1 MMLKVLDAT
10 LVYPNDV
17 RELLGRVLDQLRRSK
32 RTIFQHSIQW
42 LSIWIVIFLLIYGT
56 GTLALYG
63 ISPPSTGPARS
74 DLQADY
80 GEWMVMVIP
89 RVDPEII
96 VEIKR
101 DKPQNPEVFMN
112 PETVNL
118 DEDPFII
125 IQGRPGN
132 GEPPIIMTS
141 LPTTVVSEPTS
152 TRSPDQSPTS
162 TPIVT
167 ESPTQM
173 PTLVLTTTPT
183 NTPVPTQSSTNTP
196 VPPNPT
202 SPPPPTVQ
210 SMVTIC
216 HKPGE
221 FNQRTLQVPPA
232 DVANHLAHGDYL
244 GACTNP

>member
-1 MMLKVLDAT
+1 MLKVIDVTLDYPKDVQE
-10 LVYPNDV
+10 LVQ
-17 RELLGRVLDQLRRSK
+17 RVFDQLRRSK
-32 RTIFQHSIQW
+32 RTFLLHSIQW
-42 LSIWIVIFLLIYGT
+42 LSIWVAIFLLFYGT

-63 ISPPSTGPARS
+63 ITPPSTGPARS

-96 VEIKR
+96 DEIKR

-125 IQGRPGN
+125 IQGQPGN

-167 ESPTQM
+167 ESPTPM
-173 PTLVLTTTPT
+173 PTLVLTTKPT
-183 NTPVPTQSSTNTP
+183 NTPVPTQPPTNTP

-202 SPPPPTVQ
+202 SPPPPTDQ
-210 SMVTIC
+210 SLVTLC

-221 FNQRTLQVPPA
+221 PNQRTLHVPPV
-232 DVANHLAHGDYL
+232 DVADHLAHGDYL